1 MGEIVE
7 LRDLQREYIEK
18 RNHCFTLIRRQDRD
32 LRNCMPSASTI
43 RACRER
49 EDALRAEAAQHQKR
63 IDAIQKKIDTAIGL
77 HDEEKKDDE

>member
-1 MGEIVE
+1 MSEIAD

-18 RNHCFTLIRRQDRD
+18 RKHCFTLIRKQDND
-32 LRNCMPSASTI
+32 LGNCMPSASTI

-63 IDAIQKKIDTAIGL
+63 IDAIQKKLDEAIGVP
-77 HDEEKKDDE
+77 DE

>member
-1 MGEIVE
+1 MSEIAE

-18 RNHCFTLIRRQDRD
+18 RNHCYVLIRKQDND

-49 EDALRAEAAQHQKR
+49 EAQLRAEAEGWQKR
-63 IDAIQKKIDTAIGL
+63 IDAIQKKLDEAIGI
-77 HDEEKKDDE
+77 DDD